1 MFGVVGLAINSRSRS
16 ECVLFH
22 ARSFSRNH
30 VKVRPASVDR
40 KNLLIPQCDAKNRM
54 LLFLYRLS
62 LIFPLPLLSSLLFVL
77 NVERSSIYTKESCFN
92 GYFATIITSLGISDD
107 PR

>member
-16 ECVLFH
+16 ECVPFH

-40 KNLLIPQCDAKNRM
+40 KNLLILQYDAKNRM
-54 LLFLYRLS
+54 ILFLHRPS
-62 LIFPLPLLSSLLFVL
+62 LIFPSPLFFLPFAL
-77 NVERSSIYTKESCFN
+77 NVERSSIYTEESCFN
-92 GYFATIITSLGISDD
+92 GYFATIITSLRISDD